1 MPVHVVVDTDIC
13 IGSGECV
20 GFDPEA
26 VEIDQGCAHVLV
38 DPMDEARWSIRLVAD
53 FRAQY
58 RRVAALAREGR

>member
-20 GFDPEA
+20 GLDPEA

-38 DPMDEARWSIRLVAD
+38 DPMEEGR
-53 FRAQY
+53 
-58 RRVAALAREGR
+58 ARELCDTCPVGALTIEY